1 MKGNINKTYIADREG
16 KKVFIKRVPVSD
28 FDTRTLQFQSNLR
41 QNIEGAFKINQ
52 YNNIKVVT
60 DGGTGM
66 FYEIEFEL
74 LDEKEWRPNSENM
87 ELIGKSM
94 AYIHNTCWRN
104 KNQIDLKQK
113 TDIYNNIST
122 WNLLDNDIPF
132 KKVSQLKR
140 EEIFKKGVRLNE
152 KQPKIPLH
160 RDFKPHN
167 IVFDGNSYNL
177 IDFDFAAVDY
187 VSIEVMGFVVDI
199 IDTGLGNVKTFLKS
213 YLDNIEIPNIIPTS
227 FVDDYLSYLCTN
239 TFPFYMHGNLE
250 ESSYENLVEHRNNS
264 LETMWYHRDTIQQ
277 MIEDESN

>member
-104 KNQIDLKQK
+104 KNQINLKQK
-113 TDIYNNIST
+113 NDIYNNIST

-239 TFPFYMHGNLE
+239 TFPFYLHGNLE

>member
-16 KKVFIKRVPVSD
+16 KRVFIKRVPVSD
-28 FDTRTLQFQSNLR
+28 FDTRTLQFQSKLR

-104 KNQIDLKQK
+104 KNQINLKQK
-113 TDIYNNIST
+113 NDIYNNIST

>member
-28 FDTRTLQFQSNLR
+28 FDTRTLQFQSKLR

-104 KNQIDLKQK
+104 KNQINLKQK
-113 TDIYNNIST
+113 NDIYNNIST